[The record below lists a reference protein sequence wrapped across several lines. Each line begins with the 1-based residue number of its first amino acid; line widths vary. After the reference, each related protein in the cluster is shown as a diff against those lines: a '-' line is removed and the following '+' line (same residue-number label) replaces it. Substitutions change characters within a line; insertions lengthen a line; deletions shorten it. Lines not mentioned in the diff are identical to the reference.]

1 MSAGCPTTYA
11 ASPVQRVLRPRWT
24 HRAGRPR
31 ATAAASGK
39 KRPTAGSQ
47 SGRQFGGKPTIVR
60 QCRTCRWSDRVYAA
74 NQLADQSIAAHPV
87 MPTSTQGWAFGPYSV
102 MIGADPAGSANVVAL
117 RERRSR
123 MERLATACLIAL
135 ALVVWL
141 RNVIGIR
148 RVGRWRRTPGAS
160 TGSSERARREEW
172 PDARDPPERP
182 HHPGRARRDRPLG
195 RAHRRAGPALR
206 RQHRDC
212 SQVAQTRADG
222 VPGPLQPPAQAA
234 LEGERGGARR
244 GLRAASRHRLPAG

>member
-1 MSAGCPTTYA
+1 MGTTIRKGTVKLAAGLRVRVRRTERVTNLLWIYPTLPTPYL
-11 ASPVQRVLRPRWT
+11 LRGHVRHI
-24 HRAGRPR
+24 HR
-31 ATAAASGK
+31 
-39 KRPTAGSQ
+39 
-47 SGRQFGGKPTIVR
+47 
-60 QCRTCRWSDRVYAA
+60 
-74 NQLADQSIAAHPV
+74 
-87 MPTSTQGWAFGPYSV
+87 
-102 MIGADPAGSANVVAL
+102 
-117 RERRSR
+117 
-123 MERLATACLIAL
+123 RLV
-135 ALVVWL
+135 VVWL

-148 RVGRWRRTPGAS
+148 RVGRSRRTPGAS

-195 RAHRRAGPALR
+195 RAYRRAGPALR

-222 VPGPLQPPAQAA
+222 VPGPLQSPAQAA